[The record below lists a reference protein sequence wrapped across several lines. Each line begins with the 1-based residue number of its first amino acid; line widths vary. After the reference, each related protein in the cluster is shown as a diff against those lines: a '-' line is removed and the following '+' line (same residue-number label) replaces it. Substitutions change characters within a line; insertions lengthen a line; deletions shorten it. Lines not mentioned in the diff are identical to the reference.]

1 MGAGDKNSGLSAH
14 TASSLTTEPSTQTL
28 FWHNFQEYSEE
39 VTAETTELIAPL
51 KVVKNASVPPLST
64 PSSSPFSE
72 SWLFPSFFGIMTHI
86 SLGAAKVTFKRLK
99 SRGENDIQPTED
111 GFNQAQTK
119 V

>member
-1 MGAGDKNSGLSAH
+1 MGAGDKNSDLSAH

-28 FWHNFQEYSEE
+28 FWHNSQEYSEE

-51 KVVKNASVPPLST
+51 KVQKCF
-64 PSSSPFSE
+64 SPATVNSIF
-72 SWLFPSFFGIMTHI
+72 LSFFWIVTHI